1 MTTLQIATQLDDIKD
16 INVDDRTKLWSA
28 VNNEN
33 KNKELLNTIFVS
45 DPANI
50 EAELNKYMKS
60 DFAWAHLALC
70 KLFGVQYTNKNKKA
84 LEYPSVSQVL
94 AKLNAHNIN
103 PAITGT
109 EISAIRQIERVGAL
123 LKTSIDKLNAMV
135 VANVVS
141 ELTLNKVL
149 TTMTGGAEEFDYP
162 NYQSFANMIKHNN
175 FMLLNYATNSINVS
189 GYTAEMHGGGNAM
202 SIDMA
207 DGTKFDLD
215 TSDEIVYSDDS
226 INKTDALN
234 FGNMKN
240 TIVNIVYKQIAAL
253 RNKNKTLSENSKK
266 KVNAVI
272 KKLSESYKHVNDTLH
287 ALNTYNTYKGGAV
300 PVPDNISMAVADSP
314 AYDAPI
320 DTNNKYFRQL
330 ENAIREKNKRELK
343 VLAVSEGL
351 ARALADAI
359 GFRRVVSDN
368 DLSIQ

>member
-1 MTTLQIATQLDDIKD
+1 MTPLKIAKQLDEIEDID
-16 INVDDRTKLWSA
+16 AVNRTNLWSA

-33 KNKELLNTIFVS
+33 KSKELLNTVFVS

-50 EAELNKYMKS
+50 EAEMKKYTQS
-60 DFAWAHLALC
+60 DFAWPHLALC

-103 PAITGT
+103 PAINGT

-123 LKTSIDKLNAMV
+123 LKDSIDRLNKMV
-135 VANVVS
+135 VDNVVS

-149 TTMTGGAEEFDYP
+149 TTMSGGGEEFNYP

-202 SIDMA
+202 SIEMA
-207 DGTKFDLD
+207 DGSKFDLD
-215 TSDEIVYSDDS
+215 TSDEFVYSDDA
-226 INKTDALN
+226 INKTDALD
-234 FGNMKN
+234 FGHMRN
-240 TIVNIVYKQIAAL
+240 TIVQIIYKQIAAL
-253 RNKNKTLSENSKK
+253 KNKNKTLSNNSKS

-272 KKLSESYKHVNDTLH
+272 KKLAESYKHVNDTLH
-287 ALNTYNTYKGGAV
+287 ALNTYNTYKGGA
-300 PVPDNISMAVADSP
+300 DNIEMAVVDSP
-314 AYDAPI
+314 AYYAPI
-320 DTNNKYFRQL
+320 DMNNRYFRQL

-343 VLAVSEGL
+343 VLAISEGL
-351 ARALADAI
+351 ASALADAM
-359 GFRRVVSDN
+359 GLKKNVSNN